1 MCIAIFAEIRQTI
14 LYETGMDLFAKV
26 KSNACKDDFFE
37 QNYVPNK
44 LYTGGPTCVHKGND
58 IPCVCRWTPKGSID
72 GSILL
77 DIVKTLDILKTFCDE
92 RENVIKVML
101 LVDDHDSRF
110 DLPFLECINNIAT
123 QWCFYIGV
131 PYGTALW

>member
-1 MCIAIFAEIRQTI
+1 MIKSKRWTLLGLNAFNDTPVMCIAIFAEIRQTI

-58 IPCVCRWTPKGSID
+58 ISCVCR
-72 GSILL
+72 
-77 DIVKTLDILKTFCDE
+77 
-92 RENVIKVML
+92 
-101 LVDDHDSRF
+101 
-110 DLPFLECINNIAT
+110 
-123 QWCFYIGV
+123 
-131 PYGTALW
+131 